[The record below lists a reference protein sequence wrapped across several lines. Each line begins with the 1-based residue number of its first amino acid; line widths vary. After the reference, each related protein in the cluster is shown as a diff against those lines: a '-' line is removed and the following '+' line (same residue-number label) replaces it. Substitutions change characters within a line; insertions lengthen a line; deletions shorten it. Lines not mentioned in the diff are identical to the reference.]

1 MNNLNIRFILSL
13 SFVITLTLVF
23 LALDQ
28 SLSNDILV
36 AILDAQAV
44 AVDGVMT
51 PFMLDVPVTAND
63 WAGVSCE
70 ELNNLA
76 GDTIIDF
83 NDKALIA
90 KLELCNSL

>member
-1 MNNLNIRFILSL
+1 MTNLNIRFFLAL
-13 SFVITLTLVF
+13 SFVLVLALVF
-23 LALDQ
+23 SALDQ
-28 SLSNDILV
+28 SLNNDILMAV
-36 AILDAQAV
+36 LDAQAE

-51 PFMLDVPVTAND
+51 PFMLDIPVVSND
-63 WAGVSCE
+63 WSGVSCE

-83 NDKALIA
+83 NDKSLIA